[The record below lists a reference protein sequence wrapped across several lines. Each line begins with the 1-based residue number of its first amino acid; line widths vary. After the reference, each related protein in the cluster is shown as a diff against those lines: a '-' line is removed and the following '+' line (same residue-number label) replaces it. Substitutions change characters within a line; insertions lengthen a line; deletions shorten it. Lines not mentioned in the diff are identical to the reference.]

1 MSADLQAF
9 AHHDDRPARA
19 AQQAVDVVG
28 HLLERDGPLGQVDL
42 QRHLAMRVG
51 EAGRRGDKADF
62 AAHRLQDE
70 DRVGRAAA
78 GVLFVGKL
86 HRVRPVAGRAAVAG
100 RVVDELERAV
110 ADVVVDRLGD
120 ADADEVQAP
129 LVGEFG
135 DLVGRVHRVVAADVA
150 EIADVVG
157 LEDFDQAV
165 EVLLLRFAELVAAGA
180 DRAGRRRHPQQG
192 DFVGGLAGEV
202 EQFFLEH
209 AFDAVPAGVDRADL
223 RKAAGRLD
231 QPAEA
236 VVDHGRRAARLG
248 DDHVASFGHAQ
259 RLRQAFSR
267 KADILQKLP
276 TLLKHRPRRPAH
288 HERGLARGAGL
299 LANAFPQ
306 KNCTR
311 LSLWTK
317 EFFQKLKTI

>member
-1 MSADLQAF
+1 MSLNC
-9 AHHDDRPARA
+9 
-19 AQQAVDVVG
+19 
-28 HLLERDGPLGQVDL
+28 
-42 QRHLAMRVG
+42 
-51 EAGRRGDKADF
+51 
-62 AAHRLQDE
+62 
-70 DRVGRAAA
+70 
-78 GVLFVGKL
+78 
-86 HRVRPVAGRAAVAG
+86 
-100 RVVDELERAV
+100 AV
-110 ADVVVDRLGD
+110 ADVVVDRLGH
-120 ADADEVQAP
+120 ADADEAQTP
-129 LVGEFG
+129 LVGELG

-165 EVLLLRFAELVAAGA
+165 KVLLLRFAELVAAGA

-202 EQFFLEH
+202 EEFFLEH

-223 RKAAGRLD
+223 RKAASRLD

-248 DDHVASFGHAQ
+248 DNHVPSFGHAQ

-276 TLLKHRPRRPAH
+276 TLLKHRPRRPAQ
-288 HERGLARGAGL
+288 HERGLAQAAGL

-306 KNCTR
+306 SNCTR
-311 LSLWTK
+311 LLVWPNECFSEIKNELTRVRASR
-317 EFFQKLKTI
+317 FQVSSSD